1 MDMELKMPEEKS
13 KDPADWAPIVE
24 RAVWQVM
31 YRQLGIVSLPQ
42 GIDIISKAI
51 DILCKEKKYG
61 SWEWLLD
68 DRVLLWKD
76 IPVNGAM
83 KVHTYVYGSKLRQRN
98 SVFTRVSFYRMYFF
112 ELGML
117 TLNRAITYRGR

>member
-1 MDMELKMPEEKS
+1 MLIEKS

-24 RAVWQVM
+24 RAVWQVT

-51 DILCKEKKYG
+51 DILCREKKYG

-68 DRVLLWKD
+68 GRVLLWKD

-98 SVFTRVSFYRMYFF
+98 SVFTRVGFFRMYFF
-112 ELGML
+112 ELSML
-117 TLNRAITYRGR
+117 TLNQAYKVVRGRVK